1 MLAIRLQ
8 RLGRKGY
15 PTYRL
20 AVQES
25 QRHPSSGR
33 VVAYVG
39 SYNPHTKETTLNLEK
54 VQHYLSNG
62 AQPTPRVVKVL
73 EAQKVTLP
81 AWVKHHT
88 GDKNVAIKNAEK
100 LRKNQPKEEPVAE
113 EAPAEEPTEATEET
127 PEAEPG
133 QTEATEE

>member
-15 PTYRL
+15 PTYRI

-39 SYNPHTKETTLNLEK
+39 SYNPHTKETTLNVEK
-54 VQHYLSNG
+54 VAFYLGHG
-62 AQPTPRVVKVL
+62 AQPTPRVVKIL
-73 EAQKVTLP
+73 SEQKVALP
-81 AWVKHHT
+81 AWVKT
-88 GDKNVAIKNAEK
+88 AAGDKKVSVKNQEK
-100 LRKNQPKEEPVAE
+100 LRKNRPAEEVEEPAE
-113 EAPAEEPTEATEET
+113 EAAPAEAEATEEET
-127 PEAEPG
+127 KE
-133 QTEATEE
+133 